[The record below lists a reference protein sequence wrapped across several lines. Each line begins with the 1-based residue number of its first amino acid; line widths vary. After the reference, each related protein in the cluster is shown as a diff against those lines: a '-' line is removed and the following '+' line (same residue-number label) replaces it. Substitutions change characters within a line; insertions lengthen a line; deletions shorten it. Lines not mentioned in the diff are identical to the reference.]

1 MNELTYRKTAITIIT
16 LPDNCSGSAE
26 AMRCIIAAAI
36 IEKKSHVMVLPA
48 DLVLYGD
55 LASDPGTVA
64 GADGENGMDIH
75 FSANMNMNNVDGDG
89 MDSQAPDRY
98 RRTVDA
104 LGSLA
109 DVHRR
114 EYRVGIEKG
123 MPLAMSML
131 LADVGE
137 EDEKG
142 IPLKESAKVSMI
154 HVGLID
160 GEVTATMLEYWWM
173 DGWILAML
181 QMQCIHTHDHTH
193 HSQFYYRPH
202 RRKRGE
208 SRGKMQTLNTL
219 ESPPSRTKID
229 HPPNASSSNSPSSS
243 WKILKIQGPRPNCG
257 FQKLGFILPLI
268 R

>member
-1 MNELTYRKTAITIIT
+1 
-16 LPDNCSGSAE
+16 
-26 AMRCIIAAAI
+26 MRCIIAADI

-55 LASDPGTVA
+55 LASDPGTVV

-75 FSANMNMNNVDGDG
+75 FSANMNMNNADGDG

-160 GEVTATMLEYWWM
+160 GDVTATMLEYWWM
-173 DGWILAML
+173 DGSLRCCRCNAFTLIIMLILTTRNF
-181 QMQCIHTHDHTH
+181 IID
-193 HSQFYYRPH
+193 RI
-202 RRKRGE
+202 GE
-208 SRGKMQTLNTL
+208 EGGNREG
-219 ESPPSRTKID
+219 R
-229 HPPNASSSNSPSSS
+229 
-243 WKILKIQGPRPNCG
+243 CG
-257 FQKLGFILPLI
+257 H
-268 R
+268 

>member
-1 MNELTYRKTAITIIT
+1 
-16 LPDNCSGSAE
+16 
-26 AMRCIIAAAI
+26 MRCIIAAAI

-160 GEVTATMLEYWWM
+160 GEVTATVLGYWWM

-208 SRGKMQTLNTL
+208 SRGKMRTLNTL